1 MAHRTVK
8 IQNMP
13 RNKKQLSEEFFHN
26 IFSQA
31 GDGIFLVS
39 EQLTIT
45 EVNPR
50 GCEILGYSRD
60 ELIGQPVMRFQPQDA
75 IEHIK
80 TKLQQLAIDKLVTTE
95 SVFLRKDGSR
105 IPVEITGKLL
115 SNNQIVGLLRDITER
130 KLAEQALIES
140 EQKFRSLVE
149 HSPDGITVVDEH
161 GYIIEWNTG
170 QEEITG
176 LRRSD
181 AMGRPVWE
189 IQYQVLPEELRW
201 HCSLQDL
208 KQKALDILG
217 SGRGPGL
224 GQPNERIFQRPD
236 GTCRTVELMTYTYQT
251 RQGFRVGSIARDITR
266 RKQVEMLLEYM
277 ATHDALT
284 DLPNR
289 QLLQDRLEVALQ
301 RIRREQRGMLAFM
314 VLDLDHFKEVNDS
327 WGHACGDQLLK
338 IVAKRLQGCMR
349 KSDTVARM
357 GGDEFALIMEEV
369 ADFESSKLIAQK
381 VLDAISQDIE
391 IEGQL
396 FKVTASIGISLHS
409 FNGNDAAGLF
419 READLAMYL
428 AKRTRNCYQF
438 YNFLHNRESS
448 GGC

>member
-1 MAHRTVK
+1 
-8 IQNMP
+8 MP
-13 RNKKQLSEEFFHN
+13 ELTLSEEFFYN
-26 IFSQA
+26 IFAQA
-31 GDGIFLVS
+31 GDGIFLIS
-39 EQLTIT
+39 PQSTMI

-50 GCEILGYSRD
+50 GCEILGYSRE
-60 ELIGQPVMRFQPQDA
+60 ELIGQPVLKFQPPDE
-75 IEHIK
+75 IEHILA
-80 TKLQQLAIDKLVTTE
+80 KLAQLATDRLVTTE

-105 IPVEITGKLL
+105 VPVEITGNLL
-115 SNNQIVGLLRDITER
+115 SNNQIIGLLRDITER

-140 EQKFRSLVE
+140 EQQFRTLVE
-149 HSPDGITVVDEH
+149 HSPDGITVVDEN
-161 GYIIEWNTG
+161 GYIVEWNTG

-176 LRRSD
+176 LLRGETI
-181 AMGRPVWE
+181 GRPVWE
-189 IQYQVLPEELRW
+189 IQYRVLPEELRW
-201 HCSLQDL
+201 HCSLRDL

-236 GTCRTVELMTYTYQT
+236 GTCRNVEIMTYSYQT
-251 RQGFRVGSIARDITR
+251 KLGFRVGSIARDITR

-289 QLLQDRLEVALQ
+289 QLLQDRLEVALE

-314 VLDLDHFKEVNDS
+314 MLDLDHFKEVNDS
-327 WGHACGDQLLK
+327 SGHACGDQLLK

-369 ADFESSKLIAQK
+369 TDFESSKLIAQK
-381 VLDAISQDIE
+381 VLDAISQDVE

-409 FNGNDAAGLF
+409 CNGNDAASLF
-419 READLAMYL
+419 READLAMYH

-438 YNFLHNRESS
+438 YDYSYNPELPAGH
-448 GGC
+448 